1 MKPQYKDSSNPKQPN
16 RPIYLQPPWV
26 IFAPLLIGLLAL
38 VAYMLLVTT
47 DSTTAD
53 PIIGQNSEAVM
64 IMDEISQNLADL
76 PPEIATTLRQD
87 VIDRTGSS
95 PEEIEILATERQTWP
110 NTCLGLPNPDE
121 LCGQMLVD
129 GWRVRVSDG
138 QRHWFYRTNNN
149 GQNFRLETE
158 LQP

>member
-1 MKPQYKDSSNPKQPN
+1 MKPQHQDSSNQKQPD

-26 IFAPLLIGLLAL
+26 IFAPLLIGVLAL
-38 VAYMLLVTT
+38 VAYTLLVTT
-47 DSTTAD
+47 DSPTPD
-53 PIIGQNSEAVM
+53 PIIVQNPEAVM
-64 IMDEISQNLADL
+64 IMDEISPNLADL
-76 PPEIATTLRQD
+76 PSEISTALRQD

-95 PEEIEILATERQTWP
+95 PEEIEILAAERQTWP
-110 NTCLGLPNPDE
+110 NTCLGLAKPDE

-138 QRHWFYRTNNN
+138 QRHWLYRTNHN

-158 LQP
+158 